1 VPDELPSAAAPL
13 GSPLVIRAALF
24 DFGGVV
30 TSSPFEAFNAYE
42 AANGLPKD
50 LIRTINATNHLE
62 NAWAKLER
70 NDVDPEGFCPL
81 FEAEAAARGHTVSG
95 REVLGCLMGRVR
107 PAMARAVQRCAEELV
122 CACLTNNFAGGG
134 LMADPERQSE
144 VAAVH
149 AQFHHVIE
157 SSKVGLRKPDPR
169 IYELACEIMGVRPSE
184 VVYLDDLGINL
195 KPAAAMGM
203 TTIKVVDPEVALAE
217 LQQAVG
223 FPLD

>member
-1 VPDELPSAAAPL
+1 M
-13 GSPLVIRAALF
+13 IRAALW

-50 LIRTINATNHLE
+50 LIRTINATNHLD

-70 NDVDPEGFCPL
+70 NDVGPEGFAPL
-81 FEAEAAARGHTVSG
+81 FEAEAAALGHTVSG
-95 REVLGCLMGRVR
+95 KAVLACLMGRVR
-107 PAMARAVQRCAEELV
+107 PEMALAVQRCAENLV

-134 LMADPERQSE
+134 LMADRERESE
-144 VAAVH
+144 IKAVQAH
-149 AQFHHVIE
+149 FHHIIE

-169 IYELACEIMGVRPSE
+169 IYELACTTMGVEPDE
-184 VVYLDDLGINL
+184 VVYLDDLGVNL

-203 TTIKVVDPEVALAE
+203 TTIKVVDPAEALAR
-217 LQQAVG
+217 LQAVVS
-223 FPLD
+223 FPID

>member
-1 VPDELPSAAAPL
+1 M
-13 GSPLVIRAALF
+13 IRAALF

-42 AANGLPKD
+42 EANGLPKD
-50 LIRTINATNHLE
+50 LIRTINATNHLD

-70 NDVDPEGFCPL
+70 NDVGPEGFAPL
-81 FEAEAAARGHTVSG
+81 FEAEAAALGHTVSG
-95 REVLGCLMGRVR
+95 KAVLGCLMGRVR
-107 PAMARAVQRCAEELV
+107 PAMAMAVQRCAENLV

-134 LMADPERQSE
+134 LMADPDRESE
-144 VAAVH
+144 IKAVH
-149 AQFHHVIE
+149 AHFHHIIE

-169 IYELACEIMGVRPSE
+169 IYELACTTMGVEPHE

-203 TTIKVVDPEVALAE
+203 TTIKVIDPTEAIARLREV
-217 LQQAVG
+217 VG

>member
-1 VPDELPSAAAPL
+1 
-13 GSPLVIRAALF
+13 VIRAALF

-42 AANGLPKD
+42 EANGLPKD
-50 LIRTINATNHLE
+50 LIRTINATNHLD

-70 NDVDPEGFCPL
+70 NDVGPEGFAPL
-81 FEAEAAARGHTVSG
+81 FEAEAAALGHTVSG
-95 REVLGCLMGRVR
+95 KAVLGCLMGRVR
-107 PAMARAVQRCAEELV
+107 PAMAMAVQRCAENLV

-134 LMADPERQSE
+134 LMADPDRESE
-144 VAAVH
+144 IKAVH
-149 AQFHHVIE
+149 AHFHHIIE

-169 IYELACEIMGVRPSE
+169 IYELACTTMGVEPHE

-203 TTIKVVDPEVALAE
+203 TTIKVIDPTEAIARLREV
-217 LQQAVG
+217 VG

>member
-1 VPDELPSAAAPL
+1 M
-13 GSPLVIRAALF
+13 IRAALF

-50 LIRTINATNHLE
+50 LIRTINATNHLD

-70 NDVDPEGFCPL
+70 NDVDPDGFCPL
-81 FEAEAAARGHTVSG
+81 FEAEAAALGHTVSG
-95 REVLGCLMGRVR
+95 KAVLGCLMGRVR
-107 PAMARAVQRCAEELV
+107 PAMALAVQRCSENLV

-134 LMADPERQSE
+134 LMADLERESE
-144 VAAVH
+144 IKAVH
-149 AQFHHVIE
+149 AHFHHIIE

-169 IYELACEIMGVRPSE
+169 IYELACETMGVAPEE

-203 TTIKVVDPEVALAE
+203 TTIKVIDATEALAA
-217 LQQAVG
+217 LQSVVSFA
-223 FPLD
+223 LS